1 MQTPRWRETDSNL
14 YGAFPVKKVAQRV
27 DDKDIMHLLKLML
40 KASGSA
46 LGVLWG
52 FAGAVQPAGYSI
64 ETGRTRR

>member
-1 MQTPRWRETDSNL
+1 MICEPTDNVRHDRL
-14 YGAFPVKKVAQRV
+14 LEKVAQRV

>member
-1 MQTPRWRETDSNL
+1 MAIFRNRDFFRSL
-14 YGAFPVKKVAQRV
+14 
-27 DDKDIMHLLKLML
+27 L